1 MQEATLMG
9 CVFPKWKGIKDE
21 NSYSALRLSKRMF
34 VHTTTSDCGVPRAT
48 TQAIASSRDGGAERG
63 ASDGQVSVDRGGAGV

>member
-1 MQEATLMG
+1 MLKEY
-9 CVFPKWKGIKDE
+9 IEDE
-21 NSYSALRLSKRMF
+21 KTYLTQRFCKCLF
-34 VHTTTSDCGVPRAT
+34 VHTTTSDCGVQGAT